1 MVATAAKR
9 KIFID
14 SAIEHL
20 RKWGF
25 DGLDLDW
32 EYPGNRGNS
41 PPEDKHRFTL
51 LCKELREAFEKEA
64 VSSGKDRLLL
74 TAAVSAGKP
83 TIDKAY
89 EVIIYDK
96 FMRIMSIHSFSSVC
110 LAHYNVVYISR
121 YQ

>member
-1 MVATAAKR
+1 MVATAQKR

-14 SAIEHL
+14 STIAHL

-32 EYPGNRGNS
+32 EYPGGRGNS

-51 LCKELREAFEKEA
+51 LCRELRAAYEKEA
-64 VSSGKDRLLL
+64 SESGKDRLLL

-83 TIDKAY
+83 TIDNGY
-89 EVIIYDK
+89 EVS
-96 FMRIMSIHSFSSVC
+96 MC
-110 LAHYNVVYISR
+110 LIKVSLLLL
-121 YQ
+121 

>member
-14 SAIEHL
+14 SSIAHL

-64 VSSGKDRLLL
+64 ASSGKDRLLL
-74 TAAVSAGKP
+74 TAAVAAGKP

-89 EVIIYDK
+89 EVK
-96 FMRIMSIHSFSSVC
+96 CLVSISSC
-110 LAHYNVVYISR
+110 LVLESVHND
-121 YQ
+121 